1 MKCKWFIKNGRLTW
15 IGSSLLGLLGIAL
28 IAYTLLWSES
38 LIYGGVSLVV
48 GCGLL
53 GFAGLSNSAA
63 AIGLHPF
70 DSDPLGWRKA
80 KKSYERSDDSGRP

>member
-1 MKCKWFIKNGRLTW
+1 MTW
-15 IGSSLLGLLGIAL
+15 LGSILLGLFGLAL

-38 LIYGGVSLVV
+38 RFYGGMAFVL
-48 GCGLL
+48 GCVIL

-70 DSDPLGWRKA
+70 ESDPFGWRKA
-80 KKSYERSDDSGRP
+80 KKSERKEPDGSDKSNMR